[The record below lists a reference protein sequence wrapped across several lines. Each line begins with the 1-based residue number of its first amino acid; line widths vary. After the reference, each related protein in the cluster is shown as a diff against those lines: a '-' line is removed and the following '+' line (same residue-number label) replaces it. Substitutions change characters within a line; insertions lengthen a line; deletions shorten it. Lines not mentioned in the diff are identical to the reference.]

1 MRRACLPL
9 LLLSFGTCAPEQDR
23 EAYVRAR
30 KDGGW
35 DAHCD
40 AAYARLTGAAFSG
53 LDAGVARRGRG
64 VVFSA
69 AGGAEFARREVAPA
83 AAAVAK
89 LRESA
94 AWPGDARVALF
105 AEPAVLR
112 ALAAEARGA
121 FDVVQRHDAAAVGLE
136 LRGRSPA
143 FRAKALKILAM
154 ARAPFEE
161 TVYLDFDSKPCA
173 PNFVE
178 TILAFL
184 RDGADVALA
193 DNYAGQGALAPRDHY
208 QREHASGCVALRSAS
223 ERTRSLLAAYL
234 EAFLLLEKTPRGRRD
249 QPALMVA
256 LRRSVEN
263 GLRDAP
269 IPPSVFCRKNTS
281 RTVSCDACVVAHKTA
296 KYDLSFKIFGIGF
309 KKTGTTSLAAAL
321 QRLKIGPEPSHR
333 QSVAATVALL
343 RPGEDASLALDAARG
358 ARSFSDAPW
367 CMAATRGRLLERL
380 FDVPAREIR
389 PDDAALPGVVA
400 ERAELALLLE
410 TVERGALRAHA
421 ERRVGV
427 GSGSRRGV
435 RARERQGPRVLRRAR
450 GRRPAAGAGAV
461 VRDRPGVPLGPALRV
476 RRGLGPLPGGRRGRK
491 DVREERLRN
500 ERVRREAPV
509 RGAGRRRPAAVRRA
523 PGESG
528 RRRPAAARGAA
539 RGGESARRAA
549 AGARRRVAA
558 GVGLRLCLIAR
569 DYLAPLPWG
578 PTPSRSSSKT
588 GGSPRFD
595 PARVAANHMHSSRD
609 EDGSSSRF
617 NGRQNGFSDGCWPSW
632 AS

>member
-1 MRRACLPL
+1 MPSYGGKYDRSTHQPSTSECGMRRACLPL

-380 FDVPAREIR
+380 FDTYPRAKFVLTTRPSREWWQSVR
-389 PDDAALPGVVA
+389 NWLFCLKPWNA
-400 ERAELALLLE
+400 ERYARMLNAASASEADLVAAYE
-410 TVERGALRAHA
+410 RANAKVRAFFAERGAGDRLLELELSSATGRAFPWARLCAFVEAWGRCPAGDEVGRTYAKNAYETNEFGAKHPSEALGADDLRRCAALQGSPDGAALRRRA
-421 ERRVGV
+421 ERLAEA
-427 GSGSRRGV
+427 S
-435 RARERQGPRVLRRAR
+435 
-450 GRRPAAGAGAV
+450 
-461 VRDRPGVPLGPALRV
+461 PLA
-476 RRGLGPLPGGRRGRK
+476 
-491 DVREERLRN
+491 
-500 ERVRREAPV
+500 
-509 RGAGRRRPAAVRRA
+509 
-523 PGESG
+523 
-528 RRRPAAARGAA
+528 
-539 RGGESARRAA
+539 
-549 AGARRRVAA
+549 ARRRERDAA
-558 GVGLRLCLIAR
+558 
-569 DYLAPLPWG
+569 
-578 PTPSRSSSKT
+578 
-588 GGSPRFD
+588 SP
-595 PARVAANHMHSSRD
+595 P
-609 EDGSSSRF
+609 E
-617 NGRQNGFSDGCWPSW
+617 
-632 AS
+632 